1 MNGAEPSNSLRFR
14 AIEDFFLSHPSIH
27 DKLEI
32 TLTNPPPDT
41 AERRA
46 KTVRLE
52 RLFLSVDGSQL
63 LGSISVRNICY
74 SKQVAFRFSFDD
86 WDTIS
91 EVAAQYD
98 TTDPTQDPSRPY
110 DCFTFNVALGDLIGI
125 ESKTMRCCVRY
136 VANGQEYWDNNAG
149 SNFNVRFGIR
159 TDEPHSRGKSG
170 EYLPKDSAIDA
181 SRYSEVIDGLDLP
194 ELGSKDSIFVSSTE
208 ACEIPSWIETN
219 ALKSLPLRKPG
230 HVLSKTYDLDASLAH
245 TIRNY
250 RSGRDKGRDF
260 IP

>member
-1 MNGAEPSNSLRFR
+1 MNEDEPT
-14 AIEDFFLSHPSIH
+14 IEEFFLSHPSIH

-32 TLTNPPPDT
+32 TLTNPPPNT

-46 KTVRLE
+46 KIVRLE

-74 SKQVAFRFSFDD
+74 DKQVAFRFSFDN

-91 EVAAQYD
+91 EVAAQYGTD
-98 TTDPTQDPSRPY
+98 SKDPTQDPSRPY
-110 DCFTFNVALGDLIGI
+110 DCFTFNIDLGDLIGI

-136 VANGQEYWDNNAG
+136 VANGQEFWDNNNG
-149 SNFNVRFGIR
+149 LNFNVRFGVR
-159 TDEPHSRGKSG
+159 SDDPRDRGILTGYSSG
-170 EYLPKDSAIDA
+170 YPSIDA
-181 SRYSEVIDGLDLP
+181 PRYAEHVEGRIP
-194 ELGSKDSIFVSSTE
+194 RELGTDQSALK
-208 ACEIPSWIETN
+208 IPSRIEIN
-219 ALKSLPLRKPG
+219 ALKSLPLRKPS

-250 RSGRDKGRDF
+250 RSGRDKGREC